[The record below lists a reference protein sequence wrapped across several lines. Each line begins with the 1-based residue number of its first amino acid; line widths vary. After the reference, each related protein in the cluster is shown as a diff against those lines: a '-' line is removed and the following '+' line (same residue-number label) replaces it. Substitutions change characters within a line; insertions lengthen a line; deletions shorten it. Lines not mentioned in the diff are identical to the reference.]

1 MDTKASD
8 DNPSP
13 QAPPT
18 ETILEI
24 DPAKVQAFQ
33 QQLKDE
39 QNLLRGTVAGAIAAS
54 IGTTIWAIIT
64 VLTDYQVGLMALGVG
79 FLVGYAA
86 RFFGKGVD
94 KIHGVIAAGLALL
107 GCLAGNLLTGAILI
121 SQQEQVSLGDVLLIL
136 ALSPAAVVEIMTAM
150 FSPIDLLFY
159 SLAAYEG
166 YRFSFRRITQ
176 AEKEGLYRVRPRLE

>member
-1 MDTKASD
+1 
-8 DNPSP
+8 
-13 QAPPT
+13 
-18 ETILEI
+18 
-24 DPAKVQAFQ
+24 
-33 QQLKDE
+33 
-39 QNLLRGTVAGAIAAS
+39 
-54 IGTTIWAIIT
+54 
-64 VLTDYQVGLMALGVG
+64 
-79 FLVGYAA
+79 
-86 RFFGKGVD
+86 VD